1 MELALLGIRLV
12 VGLAYAAHGAQKLF
26 GAFGGDGIAGT
37 ADYFEKLGLRPGR
50 LQAWAAGS
58 TEFLGGSLIA
68 VGLVTPIAAT
78 ALIAVMTA
86 AMLTVNL
93 LNGFF
98 VTNNGY
104 EYNLVLVAALFALA
118 GIGAGNWSL
127 DSAVGIDFAGTVPA
141 LIALAAGIIGGLG
154 TVISGRLVPDRNSAH
169 GHRYAARHTA

>member
-12 VGLAYAAHGAQKLF
+12 VGLAFAAHGAQKLF

-37 ADYFEKLGLRPGR
+37 TDYFEQLGLRPGR
-50 LQAWAAGS
+50 LQALAAGS
-58 TEFLGGSLIA
+58 TEFFGGWLIA

-93 LNGFF
+93 RNGFF
-98 VTNNGY
+98 VIDNGY
-104 EYNLVLVAALFALA
+104 EYNVVLIAALFALA

-127 DSAVGIDFAGTVPA
+127 DDAIGIDLAGTLPA
-141 LIALAAGIIGGLG
+141 LTALGAGTLGGLG
-154 TVISGRLVPDRNSAH
+154 AVISGRLIPDRNSANR
-169 GHRYAARHTA
+169 HRYAARPAA